1 MARFSYTV
9 QDSSGTVTT
18 GSINADDEDGAV
30 SALQSKGFFILS
42 IQADGEKGSR
52 KETGF
57 FDELEDDIKGI
68 FKGKK
73 KK

>member
-42 IQADGEKGSR
+42 IQADEEKSSR

-57 FDELEDDIKGI
+57 FDELIKGI
-68 FKGKK
+68 LKGKK